1 MNFEEDE
8 FKDPDEIELSSAL
21 LDEGLDD
28 EIFEDD
34 ADLIEPD
41 LIGAVADDEPADEEL

>member
-8 FKDPDEIELSSAL
+8 FKDPDEVELSSAV

-28 EIFEDD
+28 ELFEDD
-34 ADLIEPD
+34 ADIIEPD
-41 LIGAVADDEPADEEL
+41 LIGAVAEEETPEEEL